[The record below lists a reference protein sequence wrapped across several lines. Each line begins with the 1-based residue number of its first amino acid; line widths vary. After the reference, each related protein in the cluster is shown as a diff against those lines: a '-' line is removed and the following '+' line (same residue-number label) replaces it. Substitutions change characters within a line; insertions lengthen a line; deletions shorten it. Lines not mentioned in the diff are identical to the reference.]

1 MAMARRG
8 PNTQR
13 GKAASSRNAVKHG
26 LTSDA
31 PVIPGESLE
40 QWRRFLAGI
49 IASWEPVGRLEIEH
63 AATIASL
70 MWRRRRVPRFEVAS
84 ITDNI
89 QSTEESLQIAQAY
102 IDRTLSRGILPIIPP
117 EEVAEQQQR
126 RILPVD
132 DDLDKIMKY
141 EAHLHR
147 MQVQIQHELEAIQA
161 RRKGG
166 ERSPLARIDFSGPPL
181 A

>member
-1 MAMARRG
+1 MRRSTG
-8 PNTQR
+8 PKTPA
-13 GKAASSRNAVKHG
+13 GKAVASRNAVKHG

-40 QWRRFLAGI
+40 EWQRFLAGI
-49 IASWEPVGRLEIEH
+49 VASWEPVGQLEIEH

-70 MWRRRRVPRFEVAS
+70 MWRRRRVARFEVAA
-84 ITDNI
+84 ITENI
-89 QSTEESLQIAQAY
+89 QSTEETLQIAQAY
-102 IDRTLSRGILPIIPP
+102 IEGTLSKRILPDIPP
-117 EEVAEQQQR
+117 EEVAGHQQR
-126 RILPVD
+126 RILPAD
-132 DDLDKIMKY
+132 GDLDKIMKY

-147 MQVQIQHELEAIQA
+147 MQVQVQHELEATQA